1 MAVYG
6 VLLLAFTALLATS
19 AAGARSL
26 QQTLDASVI
35 NNVLAAYQRDPQGT
49 VNTIASRTP
58 LYAACNAGASPGEGR
73 EPGHTLIVCIG
84 WLPTNTSNNF
94 ESK

>member
-1 MAVYG
+1 M

-26 QQTLDASVI
+26 QQTLDTSVI

-49 VNTIASRTP
+49 VNTIASRMP
-58 LYAACNAGASPGEGR
+58 LYAACNPGASPGAGR
-73 EPGHTLIVCIG
+73 APGHTLIIYLG
-84 WLPTNTSNNF
+84 MLPT
-94 ESK
+94 